1 MRTYSKEYVRNG
13 IATLTAH
20 FEKADDLLKRAR
32 EYKATCKREVAEAKI
47 ANLRKE
53 YAESYSAACQAMG
66 AMWKSSFELI
76 DKIEASHLTATGAEE
91 DFKILALPV
100 TLTQKELQIM
110 AARNKGNTLFLRAV
124 KEYAENHGYSTMVLH
139 GLEVGSTPDI
149 SEIRH
154 TLGSLK
160 TQVEGYYLPCRSLDT
175 YDPYKAVIF
184 RKVEE
189 TGCFDK
195 I

>member
-1 MRTYSKEYVRNG
+1 MRNYSKEYVRNG
-13 IATLTAH
+13 IAALVAH
-20 FEKADDLLKRAR
+20 FEKADELLKRAR
-32 EYKATCKREVAEAKI
+32 EYKATHKKEVAEAKI

-66 AMWKSSFELI
+66 AMWKSSIELV

-110 AARNKGNTLFLRAV
+110 AERNKGNTLFLRAV
-124 KEYAENHGYSTMVLH
+124 KEYAEKHGYSTMVLH
-139 GLEVGSTPDI
+139 GLEVGSTPDL
-149 SEIRH
+149 SEIRGMI
-154 TLGSLK
+154 TSLK
-160 TQVEGYYLPCRSLDT
+160 EQVEGYYLPCHSLDT
-175 YDPYKAVIF
+175 YDPYKAAIF